1 MRQNDAKFE
10 DFAEGPGTYFTV
22 SVAADHE
29 KFGSYDDVLKNKIP
43 KPSEEYRVKGTVASS

>member
-43 KPSEEYRVKGTVASS
+43 KPSEEYRVKGTVDSS